1 MRIEIDTRRVVPIA
15 AAVLI
20 VVVAITVFV
29 WRMRAR
35 AEARAVVSWSGTISS
50 GAPTSTPESP
60 TAPVVTV
67 EYGQTDLTAE
77 LNEYWLAKINAL
89 RTERGV
95 HALRLDE
102 RLAVTAGE
110 WATEMASRREITH
123 RRMDGKTMH
132 QWIDT
137 KGLPFAERGGE
148 NGWETNYFV
157 ENIARFYA
165 EPTTEDMQ
173 RALDEALAWFL
184 AEGPG
189 GDHYESIYHQDW
201 NSVGIGYAFD
211 PTEKQRRVYLVFH
224 YGRLQ

>member
-1 MRIEIDTRRVVPIA
+1 MDTRRLIPV
-15 AAVLI
+15 AAVAL
-20 VVVAITVFV
+20 VAFVATTTFV
-29 WRMRAR
+29 WRMRTQ

-95 HALRLDE
+95 RALRLDE

-137 KGLPFAERGGE
+137 KGLPFSERGSE
-148 NGWETNYFV
+148 DGWRTNYFV

-165 EPTTEDMQ
+165 EPTSEDMK
-173 RALDEALAWFL
+173 RALDEISGWFL

-189 GDHYESIYHQDW
+189 GDHYESIFHPDW
-201 NSVGIGYAFD
+201 NRVGLGYAFD
-211 PTEKQRRVYLVFH
+211 PAEEHSRAYFVFH
-224 YGRLQ
+224 YGNLR